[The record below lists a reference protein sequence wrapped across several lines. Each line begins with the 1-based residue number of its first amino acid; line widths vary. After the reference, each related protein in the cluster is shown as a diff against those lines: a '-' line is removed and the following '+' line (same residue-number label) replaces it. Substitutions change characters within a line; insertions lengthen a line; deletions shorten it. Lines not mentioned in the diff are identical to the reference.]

1 MIVLRRYRGLLG
13 TTAGFMALPRQYRGP
28 LGLHF
33 VAFGPLQFV
42 GLAWAGLAWPGG
54 LGWPGLSWLGWL
66 HLAWLD
72 FYRVLW
78 PGLIYR
84 ATADFR
90 HRLPRYRPLRYTAYR
105 ATGGLR

>member
-1 MIVLRRYRGLLG
+1 
-13 TTAGFMALPRQYRGP
+13 MALPRQYRG
-28 LGLHF
+28 LCGNFALSL
-33 VAFGPLQFV
+33 VATKGV
-42 GLAWAGLAWPGG
+42 AWLAWLGLAWPGLALAG
-54 LGWPGLSWLGWL
+54 FIWPGWL
-66 HLAWLD
+66 HSAWLD
-72 FYRVLW
+72 LYRVIW